1 MASAVGG
8 PGRHFKP
15 TSTLAYVARKTKP
28 VTLLLAQSAPKVGDK
43 QGNLAKVAQQASKAR
58 RTDVDILV
66 FPELELTGY
75 TMRDE
80 VYNQAEPIPGPST
93 RKVEKL
99 AREHGVYIVFGMPEE
114 SNVKGVLHNTAV
126 FIGPKGLIGKYRK
139 VHLPTHTVF
148 EERRYYRPGHDAPVF
163 ETPFGMI
170 GLTICYDLYFPEL
183 TRLMALQG
191 AQLIIAISASPSL
204 RRRFFEGFCLSR
216 AMENAIYL
224 AYVNRVGIEG
234 GLQFWGGSRVV
245 SPSGSILAQCKYDE
259 EEFRPCKIDLDE
271 VARSRAFIPTIKDL
285 EPGLFDLLRIKSRE
299 A

>member
-1 MASAVGG
+1 M
-8 PGRHFKP
+8 
-15 TSTLAYVARKTKP
+15 
-28 VTLLLAQSAPKVGDK
+28 AQSAPKVGEK
-43 QGNLAKVAQQASKAR
+43 EGNLAKIAQQASKAR
-58 RTDVDILV
+58 RKNIDILV
-66 FPELELTGY
+66 FPELQLTGY

-80 VYNQAEPIPGPST
+80 VYNLAESIPGPST

-99 AREHGVYIVFGMPEE
+99 SREHGVHIVFGMPEE

-148 EERRYYRPGHDAPVF
+148 EERRYYRPGQAAPVF
-163 ETPFGMI
+163 ETPFGVMGI
-170 GLTICYDLYFPEL
+170 TICYDLYFPEL
-183 TRLMALQG
+183 TRLMTLQG
-191 AQLIIAISASPSL
+191 AQLIIVISASPSL

-216 AMENAIYL
+216 AMENAVYL
-224 AYVNRVGIEG
+224 AYVNRVGIED

-259 EEFRPCKIDLDE
+259 EAFQPCEIDLDE
-271 VARSRAFIPTIKDL
+271 VGRSRAFIPTIKDL
-285 EPGLFDLLRIKSRE
+285 EPGLFDLLRNKSRE